1 MTSPNVTK
9 VIKFG
14 VISEAPPTLN
24 TTSLFTTLFN
34 YIKPKTYQ
42 IKSEHHLEYSPTS
55 FPSLSIILKQ
65 FSHLDRL
72 YEVFNTFNTFLLMVD
87 IQKETAIKN
96 LSYLLDKI
104 LEATDYETPK
114 LYIFGFYQG
123 ELVKENKEEK
133 VTKMIDAKGID
144 YEYFELDVR
153 DVEEFSK
160 VMDYLVKETVEIA
173 NTKKEGKHSDVNIGF
188 DASRSK
194 CVIF

>member
-14 VISEAPPTLN
+14 VISEATPTLN

-160 VMDYLVKETVEIA
+160 VMDYLVKETL
-173 NTKKEGKHSDVNIGF
+173 
-188 DASRSK
+188 
-194 CVIF
+194 